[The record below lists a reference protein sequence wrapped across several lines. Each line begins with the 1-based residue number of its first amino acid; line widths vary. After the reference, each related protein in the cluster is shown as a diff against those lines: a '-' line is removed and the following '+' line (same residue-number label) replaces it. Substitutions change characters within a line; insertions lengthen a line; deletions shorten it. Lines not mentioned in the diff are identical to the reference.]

1 MIFPQKNVR
10 FIAIND
16 GVHSAQGEND
26 FAPLRNILASIPCDI
41 HSIWK
46 NPKEPQRSIYADTG
60 GKEEID
66 YELRFNTIGW
76 NIKNENS
83 ECFFDFLVE

>member
-1 MIFPQKNVR
+1 MSVLLQSMTASTAHRAKMT
-10 FIAIND
+10 
-16 GVHSAQGEND
+16 
-26 FAPLRNILASIPCDI
+26 LRPCVTFLASIPCDI
-41 HSIWK
+41 HSVWK

-66 YELRFNTIGW
+66 YESRFNTIGW

-83 ECFFDFLVE
+83 ECFF